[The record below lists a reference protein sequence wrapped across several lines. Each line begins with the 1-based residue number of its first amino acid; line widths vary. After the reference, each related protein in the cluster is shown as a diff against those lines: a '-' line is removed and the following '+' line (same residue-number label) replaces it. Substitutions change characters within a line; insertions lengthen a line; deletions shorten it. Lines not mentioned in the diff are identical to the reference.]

1 MINLRSIFKIFD
13 IEGSYE
19 GLPDTQFDHDK
30 DFIFETDYS
39 GVEGTYIAHINMK
52 NNKSLICTFSNK
64 ADLDKFDFDFSVELL
79 NGQVHG
85 RVIYWNEWNDYS
97 EFKNGVL
104 DGYCENTHQQYL
116 GERGCY
122 KGGLEDGWWE
132 YGDKYIDLKYGSI
145 DFHQLKNY
153 RAASFALYKKGIQLG
168 YFHSV
173 DSDYEYELAVKEEGL
188 IMPGMPELICD
199 AIEQEEIYRGQSV
212 SYFSY
217 AMYLK
222 ITNLPALIAPSNETV
237 ESKMYSHCARAIDY
251 DDIYNQYKKIMKST
265 EFKPTQIKLPSL
277 VKGF

>member
-13 IEGSYE
+13 IEGEYKA
-19 GLPDTQFDHDK
+19 LPDTQFDHDK

-39 GVEGTYIAHINMK
+39 GGEGTYIANINMK

-64 ADLDKFDFDFSVELL
+64 EDLDKFDFDFSAELL

-85 RVIYWNEWNDYS
+85 RVIHWNEWNDYS

-122 KGGLEDGWWE
+122 KDGLQDGWWE
-132 YGDKYIDLKYGSI
+132 YGDIFSDDEYGSN
-145 DFHQLKNY
+145 DFHQLENY

-168 YFHSV
+168 CFKSV
-173 DSDYEYELAVKEEGL
+173 DSDSEYELAVIREGYWTNRL
-188 IMPGMPELICD
+188 IRD